1 MTLRAAPRARRRALT
16 LAVLL
21 GGASALAVSGAHAQ
35 DAAELEELVVTAQKR
50 SENLQDV
57 PISITAVTSDSLA
70 RSQITTL
77 GGLQTLT
84 PNFQVSDNVS
94 VRTVYI
100 RGVGGGGRTVAFDT
114 RTGIYLDG
122 VYIGQPMAAD
132 AVLSN
137 LERVEVLR
145 GPQGYLYGQN
155 TVSGAVNLVTRAPV
169 DDFEGRLTA
178 GLGNK
183 DQQRLDGM
191 VNIPLADGKVMVR
204 LGAAYDHRD
213 GFIRNTTLGEKVDDI
228 NSRSMRLQVR
238 MQPTD
243 DFTADLSF
251 DYSRQ
256 LSHKVN
262 GEALSDTFNSGPP
275 AAPADQPFV
284 IDDNYPEF
292 DYNRNVGGALT
303 LAYDLGA
310 VTLSSISG
318 YRDSARTWNVDLDH
332 SALDL
337 AHFNYDDS
345 YQTLSQEVRLS
356 SNDTEARLRY
366 ILGAFFLRT
375 DGENDRRLT
384 YDALG
389 VLFGVPPGSMIRT
402 NPSVKNSSYA
412 VFGAVDYQLT
422 PTLIVNSGLRFNYES
437 KKLTLNQSS
446 DVGPPISNIA
456 NVLGFKDELSES
468 SVSPMIGLT
477 FQPTEDQTYY
487 GKYARGVKSGG
498 FNADYLTT
506 QALGGPLRLGKETVD
521 SFELGAKFTAFE
533 RRLRV
538 NADVFYARY
547 SDYQVSQFRVV
558 PNSTPP
564 RIELALTNAGEV
576 ETYGPEVSVD
586 AALAPGL
593 NVNLQAAW
601 LHAEYKEFKDGGG
614 VGVDYSGNRLE
625 YAPEVTAS
633 ATVDYTRD
641 LAEGMGAVTS
651 RLTVSYRGD
660 QYSDTSNAEAFHQDA
675 YTLVNARV
683 AWLAPGDQW
692 QVAAYADN
700 LLEEEYQL
708 GTAPDAFTTLFG
720 RYGAPRTYGLEV
732 TWTY

>member
-1 MTLRAAPRARRRALT
+1 MMLRPVRKLPRRSFT
-16 LAVLL
+16 LALLL
-21 GGASALAVSGAHAQ
+21 GGASALAVSTAQ
-35 DAAELEELVVTAQKR
+35 AQEASELEELVVTAQKR

-155 TVSGAVNLVTRAPV
+155 TVSGAVNLITRAPA
-169 DDFEGRLTA
+169 DDVEGRLTA
-178 GLGNK
+178 AYGNK

-191 VNIPLADGKVMVR
+191 VNMPLADGKVLVR
-204 LGAAYDHRD
+204 LGAAYEHRD
-213 GFIRNTTLGEKVDDI
+213 GFIRNVTLGGPVDDI
-228 NSRSMRLQVR
+228 NSRSLRLQVR
-238 MQPTD
+238 LKPTD

-275 AAPADQPFV
+275 AAPADRPFV
-284 IDDNYPEF
+284 IDDNYPER
-292 DYNRNVGGALT
+292 DYNRNVGGAIT
-303 LAYDLGA
+303 LAYDLGP

-356 SNDTEARLRY
+356 SNDKDARLRY
-366 ILGAFFLRT
+366 IVGAFFLRT

-384 YDALG
+384 YDSLG
-389 VLFGVPPGSMIRT
+389 VLFGVPGGSMIRT
-402 NPSVKNSSYA
+402 NPSVKNATYA
-412 VFGAVDYQLT
+412 AFAAVDYQLT
-422 PTLIVNSGLRFNYES
+422 PTLILNSGLRFNHE
-437 KKLTLNQSS
+437 KKTLSLNQSS

-456 NVLGFKDELSES
+456 NVLGFEDSLTES
-468 SVSPMIGLT
+468 SVSPMVGVT
-477 FQPTEDQTYY
+477 FQPTPDQTYY
-487 GKYARGVKSGG
+487 AKYARGVKSGG

-506 QALGGPLRLGKETVD
+506 QALGGTLRLGKETVD
-521 SFELGAKFTAFE
+521 SFEVGAKFTALD

-586 AALAPGL
+586 AVLAPGL
-593 NVNLQAAW
+593 TLNLQGAW

-625 YAPEVTAS
+625 YAPKVTAS
-633 ATVDYTRD
+633 ATLDYTRD
-641 LAEGMGAVTS
+641 LPGKLGAMTGRVT
-651 RLTVSYRGD
+651 VAHRGA
-660 QYSDTSNAEAFHQDA
+660 QFSDTSNAAVFRQKA
-675 YTLVNARV
+675 YTLVNGRV
-683 AWLAPGDQW
+683 AWLPPGEAW
-692 QVAAYADN
+692 QVAVYADN
-700 LLEEEYQL
+700 LLNEKYQL

-720 RYGAPRTYGLEV
+720 RYGTPRTYGLEV

>member
-1 MTLRAAPRARRRALT
+1 MTLRASPWARRRALT
-16 LAVLL
+16 LAILL
-21 GGASALAVSGAHAQ
+21 GGASALAVSAAHAQ
-35 DAAELEELVVTAQKR
+35 DSSELEELVVTAQKR

-57 PISITAVTSDSLA
+57 PISITAVTADSLA

-169 DDFEGRLTA
+169 DEVQGRITA
-178 GLGNK
+178 AYGNQN
-183 DQQRLDGM
+183 QQRLDGM
-191 VNIPLADGKVMVR
+191 VNMPLADGKVLVR
-204 LGAAYDHRD
+204 LGAAYEHRD
-213 GFIRNTTLGEKVDDI
+213 GFIHNTTLSRDVDDI
-228 NSRSMRLQVR
+228 NNRSLRLQVR
-238 MQPTD
+238 MKPSD

-262 GEALSDTFNSGPP
+262 GEALSNTFNSGPP
-275 AAPADQPFV
+275 APPADRPFV
-284 IDDNYPEF
+284 VDDNYPEL

-303 LAYDLGA
+303 LAYDLGGA
-310 VTLSSISG
+310 TLTSISG
-318 YRDSARTWNVDLDH
+318 YRDSARTWDVDLDH

-337 AHFNYDDS
+337 AHFNYNDS

-356 SNDTEARLRY
+356 SNDPKAKLRY
-366 ILGAFFLRT
+366 IVGAFFLRT
-375 DGENDRRLT
+375 DGVNDRRLT
-384 YDALG
+384 YDSLG
-389 VLFGVPPGSMIRT
+389 VLFGVPGGSMIRT
-402 NPSVKNSSYA
+402 NPSVQNSSYA
-412 VFGAVDYQLT
+412 VFGALDYQLT
-422 PTLIVNSGLRFNYES
+422 PTLTVNSGLRFNYEN
-437 KKLTLNQSS
+437 KKLSLNQSS

-456 NVLGFKDELSES
+456 NVLGFKDSLSES

-477 FQPTEDQTYY
+477 YQPTDDQTYY

-506 QALGGPLRLGKETVD
+506 QALAGPLRLGQETVD
-521 SFELGAKFTAFE
+521 SFELGAKFTTFE

-547 SDYQVSQFRVV
+547 TDYQVSQFRVV

-576 ETYGPEVSVD
+576 ETYGPEISID
-586 AALAPGL
+586 AVLAHGL

-601 LHAEYKEFKDGGG
+601 LHANYKEFKDGGG

-625 YAPEVTAS
+625 YAPKVTAS
-633 ATVDYTRD
+633 ATVDYTKD
-641 LAEGMGAVTS
+641 LAQGLGAVTG
-651 RLTVSYRGD
+651 RLTVSYHGD
-660 QYSDTSNAEAFHQDA
+660 QYSDSSNAPAFHQKA
-675 YTLVNARV
+675 YTLVNARA
-683 AWLAPGDQW
+683 AWLAPGDKW

-700 LLEEEYQL
+700 LLKEKYQL

-720 RYGAPRTYGLEV
+720 RYGTPRTYGVEV